1 MAVSYLLTF
10 LLTLMVVGAAV
21 WVFVRVGTPVY
32 RLEPGNLIS
41 LFELVL
47 AGEATENDWQVFIG
61 IPLRHNPLLRDMQ
74 TRCELLT
81 ETEYLG
87 AGGAY
92 LFTPRGLRE
101 LESMLRELKTEAVE
115 EDHG

>member
-1 MAVSYLLTF
+1 MSYLLTF
-10 LLTLMVVGAAV
+10 LLTLAVVSAAV

-32 RLEPGNLIS
+32 RLEPSNLIS

-47 AGEATENDWQVFIG
+47 AGEASENDWQVFIG
-61 IPLRHNPLLRDMQ
+61 IPLRHDIALRDVQ
-74 TRCELLT
+74 RRCQRLT

-92 LFTPRGLRE
+92 LFSPRGLQE
-101 LESMLRELKTEAVE
+101 LESMLRELKAE
-115 EDHG
+115 EGADQDHG